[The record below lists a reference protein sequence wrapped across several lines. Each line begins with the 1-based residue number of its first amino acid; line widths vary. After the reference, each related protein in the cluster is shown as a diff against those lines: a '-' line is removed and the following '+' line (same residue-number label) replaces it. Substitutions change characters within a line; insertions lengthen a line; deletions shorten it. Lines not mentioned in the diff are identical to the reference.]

1 MREEMIAN
9 LSSTFKE
16 TDLYKVYQTGDL
28 GNLDPNDPDVV
39 STRRLMMV

>member
-1 MREEMIAN
+1 MISN

-28 GNLDPNDPDVV
+28 GNLDPNDADTV
-39 STRRLMMV
+39 S